1 MKTQTIISL
10 LLATCLITVL
20 AIAAVSQTSQQTDPW
35 LGKYIF
41 DIEHIKGSVTIE
53 KNDQGDYVAWHCFT
67 DGRIHGGASDCADSE
82 WLPYTMTNVRHINS
96 TTLEFDFISGYSMTT
111 GIARL
116 IKVDTQSIRMIV
128 TEVHDDYFPTSPLSN
143 MLYLNEGLGPNAPGG
158 VVFVREQ

>member
-1 MKTQTIISL
+1 MKTPTITSVLLAISL
-10 LLATCLITVL
+10 IIALAF
-20 AIAAVSQTSQQTDPW
+20 AAVSQSTQQTDPW
-35 LGKYIF
+35 LGKYVF

-111 GIARL
+111 GVAQL
-116 IKVDTQSIRMIV
+116 IRVDAQSIRMIL
-128 TEVHDDYFPTSPLSN
+128 TENHDEFFATSPLAN
-143 MLYLNEGLGPNAPGG
+143 MLYLTDGEGPNAPGG
-158 VVFVREQ
+158 IVFVREQ